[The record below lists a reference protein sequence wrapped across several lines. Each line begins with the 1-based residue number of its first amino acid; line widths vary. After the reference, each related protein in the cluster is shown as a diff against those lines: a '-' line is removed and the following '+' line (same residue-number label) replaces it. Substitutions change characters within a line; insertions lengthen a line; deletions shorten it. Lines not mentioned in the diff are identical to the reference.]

1 MGESRKERVF
11 ITGNYEKVK
20 NEMKF
25 KDIFGREI
33 RLSSEVWD
41 HILKTHPELKGELER
56 IKETLMGPEIIKR
69 SVYASTVMLFYKY

>member
-56 IKETLMGPEIIKR
+56 KR
-69 SVYASTVMLFYKY
+69 DFNGS